1 MHFAG
6 VPSLGDVVDVEL
18 YIISAWILL
27 FNLYVQLFFFS
38 CCILLVLFSCVFFF
52 DEVSHFS
59 LSFSCNRV
67 MRAFCSCDLCNCNLL

>member
-27 FNLYVQLFFFS
+27 FNLYVQLFFF
-38 CCILLVLFSCVFFF
+38 LVVFFWF
-52 DEVSHFS
+52 FFHVFSFLMRCLTLVSRS
-59 LSFSCNRV
+59 AV
-67 MRAFCSCDLCNCNLL
+67 IV